1 MIGSTFCPPMSQ
13 GYLYPGVST
22 VSIATCLKYN
32 LDKHPI
38 GSLIMPES
46 NMRREMI
53 GLSAS

>member
-38 GSLIMPES
+38 GSLILPES